1 MNHDR
6 RTPTPL
12 LRPHFATS
20 FRNGCSVGSM
30 KTTNLALGIAA
41 LALVEA
47 RRAWRA
53 ESLADTCW
61 GEPIASPHASLLAWT
76 AWTPMDV
83 VHGRV
88 ALDST
93 HTCIMDSPT
102 RNGRPRI

>member
-53 ESLADTCW
+53 ESLADT
-61 GEPIASPHASLLAWT
+61 GGVSRLQVVGLVQPLLA
-76 AWTPMDV
+76 
-83 VHGRV
+83 
-88 ALDST
+88 
-93 HTCIMDSPT
+93 
-102 RNGRPRI
+102 RP